1 MTNTMSSRTRTI
13 ANRYTDAGKIIHWA
27 GEQHARKDFNKHK
40 DRMSNW
46 AEVMYQPGL

>member
-1 MTNTMSSRTRTI
+1 MV
-13 ANRYTDAGKIIHWA
+13 NRNRDADKLITWA

-40 DRMSNW
+40 DRISNW